1 MASVA
6 SQLASVQSALTNVGN
21 QLNNIASGV
30 TALDTLIQSLEAASS
45 GASSTLSTE
54 DQATLTQ
61 IITQSSALNQQA
73 LAVNT
78 SAPTPPAPAAG
89 S

>member
-1 MASVA
+1 MASIA
-6 SQLASVQSALTNVGN
+6 SQLATVQSNLANTSNI
-21 QLNNIASGV
+21 LNNLGSGV

-45 GASSTLSTE
+45 GASSTLSAA

-78 SAPTPPAPAAG
+78 SAPNPPAPLSG

>member
-1 MASVA
+1 MGTVA

-45 GASSTLSTE
+45 GASSTLSAA
-54 DQATLTQ
+54 DRATLTQ

-78 SAPTPPAPAAG
+78 SAPTPPVPA
-89 S
+89 SSS